1 MRFFLYSYFDIFPPF
16 PFSTISV
23 FSGALLPYLISWT
36 LYQGKLLITV
46 LNWAGLVIN
55 GSVAFI
61 LPLVLILKVM
71 DRRKIDNLRRFKI
84 KQLVLL
90 GIISENNNENNLLID
105 YFVAKNVNNN
115 VDNMNNRGSNS
126 SNSSNSNIVDNSN
139 NSKKECVGN
148 GNNVIRRLIS
158 DDTDNGYGHDE
169 VIIFIFLIF
178 LILIP
183 FFHFIQAKT
192 NYTIL
197 HEDFILSR
205 MSVCARMKSCTVL

>member
-1 MRFFLYSYFDIFPPF
+1 MCFFFYSDFDIFPPF

-90 GIISENNNENNLLID
+90 GIISENDNENNLLIN
-105 YFVAKNVNNN
+105 YFVAKSVYNN
-115 VDNMNNRGSNS
+115 VDNINNRS
-126 SNSSNSNIVDNSN
+126 SNSSNSDIVDSSNSSN
-139 NSKKECVGN
+139 KECVRN
-148 GNNVIRRLIS
+148 GNNEIRHLIS

-169 VIIFIFLIF
+169 VIILNFLIF
-178 LILIP
+178 IIIIP
-183 FFHFIQAKT
+183 SFHFIQGKSF
-192 NYTIL
+192 L
-197 HEDFILSR
+197 RFFPK
-205 MSVCARMKSCTVL
+205 MSFY